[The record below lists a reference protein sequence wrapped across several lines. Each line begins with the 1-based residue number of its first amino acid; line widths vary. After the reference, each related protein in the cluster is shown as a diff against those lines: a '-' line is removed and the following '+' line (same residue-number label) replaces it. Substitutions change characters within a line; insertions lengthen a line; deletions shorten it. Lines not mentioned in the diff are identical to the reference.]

1 MKVEWIKMMI
11 KHKYINF
18 HNFLFDRLYVLV
30 LRYIHTLCIHIIY
43 MLGKLQ
49 SLAENLFLQFKFL
62 SCNYVC
68 KHKWNNLFY
77 SVQISSFIYAD
88 DDSLFYFKS
97 YVLWMGEKKDP
108 RSFMKQDPE
117 KSFFIQVCMLRMFR
131 KDSTTR
137 CVCECVCFLV

>member
-30 LRYIHTLCIHIIY
+30 LMYMHTLCIHIIY

-97 YVLWMGEKKDP
+97 YVLWMGEKKFHVLLWNKI
-108 RSFMKQDPE
+108 RKKAFSFKY
-117 KSFFIQVCMLRMFR
+117 
-131 KDSTTR
+131 
-137 CVCECVCFLV
+137 VCFVCSERTQQLGVCVSVYAF